1 MQTIAQDVDLEY
13 KPLRQLSKQIK
24 QLHQKEMQSL
34 MDHIKNK
41 EGGGVGGPNSEKK
54 KSPQINESAGN

>member
-1 MQTIAQDVDLEY
+1 MQKIALDVDLEY

-41 EGGGVGGPNSEKK
+41 EGGGVGNSEKK
-54 KSPQINESAGN
+54 KTPLTNETTG

>member
-1 MQTIAQDVDLEY
+1 MQTIALDVDLEY

-41 EGGGVGGPNSEKK
+41 EGGGVNSEKK
-54 KSPQINESAGN
+54 KTP

>member
-1 MQTIAQDVDLEY
+1 MQTIALNVDLEY

-41 EGGGVGGPNSEKK
+41 EGGVGGVNANSEKK
-54 KSPQINESAGN
+54 KTAG

>member
-1 MQTIAQDVDLEY
+1 MDLEY

-41 EGGGVGGPNSEKK
+41 EGGGVGADKK
-54 KSPQINESAGN
+54 KPPQTNDQAN

>member
-1 MQTIAQDVDLEY
+1 MQTIALDVDLEY

-41 EGGGVGGPNSEKK
+41 EGGGGGNSEKK
-54 KSPQINESAGN
+54 KTPSTNETMS

>member
-1 MQTIAQDVDLEY
+1 MQTIALNVDLEY

-41 EGGGVGGPNSEKK
+41 EGGGGGANANSEKK
-54 KSPQINESAGN
+54 KTAG